1 MKVILKE
8 KVNKLGNVGDIVE
21 VPDGQARNHLIP
33 KKLAIEASDV

>member
-21 VPDGQARNHLIP
+21 VSTPGGVKEVEILEIKLI
-33 KKLAIEASDV
+33 